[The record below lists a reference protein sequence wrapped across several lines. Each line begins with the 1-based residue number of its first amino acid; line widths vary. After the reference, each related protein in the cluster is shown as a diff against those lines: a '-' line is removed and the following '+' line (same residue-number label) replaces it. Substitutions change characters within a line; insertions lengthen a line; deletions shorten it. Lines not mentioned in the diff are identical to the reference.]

1 MIYVFR
7 NLRMMN
13 GMGRMKP
20 PPSQPRNGIE
30 IFPGQPGKLG
40 EIWGNP
46 GDTWGN
52 LGHPGATNVETI

>member
-1 MIYVFR
+1 MTFYSDPSA
-7 NLRMMN
+7 L
-13 GMGRMKP
+13 K

-30 IFPGQPGKLG
+30 IFLGHPGKLG

-52 LGHPGATNVETI
+52 LGHPGATKVETI